1 MHAHELG
8 SDRMRSRRWIRPA
21 VLVSALLASVFL
33 AMLGVDVLRWDRQLE
48 QAEQRFA
55 SGTGDT
61 RMWTADTYLPADLS
75 GSLLAVDDDV
85 AVRRAVQA
93 FRTSRPRRPA
103 QQFTHVTLRSAAEAE
118 LARAGRM
125 EPGLRQEARLMN
137 LRGVLKLEEARNAP
151 AETSV
156 LLRRAAAS
164 FRDAISRDPHY
175 EDAKFNLELT
185 LRLLQQGGAPS
196 GGGGGGRAETPASG
210 AGAASTGRGY

>member
-1 MHAHELG
+1 
-8 SDRMRSRRWIRPA
+8 MRTRRWIRPA
-21 VLVSALLASVFL
+21 VLVSALLASAFL

-48 QAEQRFA
+48 QAELRFA

-61 RMWTADTYLPADLS
+61 GMWTADTYLPADLS

-85 AVRRAVQA
+85 AVRRAIQA
-93 FRTSRPRRPA
+93 FRTSRPGRPV

-125 EPGLRQEARLMN
+125 EPGPRQEARLMN
-137 LRGVLKLEEARNAP
+137 LRGVLKLEEARGAP
-151 AETSV
+151 SETSV

-164 FRDAISRDPHY
+164 FRDAIRKDPDY

-196 GGGGGGRAETPASG
+196 GGGGGGRADTPASG

>member
-1 MHAHELG
+1 
-8 SDRMRSRRWIRPA
+8 MRTRRWIKPA
-21 VLVSALLASVFL
+21 VLALAVLASVFL
-33 AMLGVDVLRWDRQLE
+33 ALLAVDVLRWDRQLE

-61 RMWTADTYLPADLS
+61 RMWTADTYLPADFS

-85 AVRRAVQA
+85 AVRRSVQS
-93 FRTSRPRRPA
+93 FRTSRPRRQV
-103 QQFTHVTLRSAAEAE
+103 QQFTHVTLRSAADAE
-118 LARAGRM
+118 LARAMRK
-125 EPGLRQEARLMN
+125 EPGQKQEARLMN
-137 LRGVLKLEEARNAP
+137 LRGVLKLEEARGAP

-164 FRDAISRDPHY
+164 FRDAIRRDPDY

-196 GGGGGGRAETPASG
+196 GGGGGGRTDTPASG

>member
-1 MHAHELG
+1 
-8 SDRMRSRRWIRPA
+8 MRTRRWIKPA

-48 QAEQRFA
+48 QAEHRFA
-55 SGTGDT
+55 AGTGDT
-61 RMWTADTYLPADLS
+61 GIWTADTYLPADLS
-75 GSLLAVDDDV
+75 GSMLAVDDDV

-93 FRTSRPRRPA
+93 FRTSRPSRPV

-137 LRGVLKLEEARNAP
+137 LRGVLKLEEARGAP

-156 LLRRAAAS
+156 LMRRAAAS
-164 FRDAISRDPHY
+164 FRDAIRKDPDY

-196 GGGGGGRAETPASG
+196 GGGGGGRADTPASG

>member
-1 MHAHELG
+1 
-8 SDRMRSRRWIRPA
+8 MRTRRWIRPA
-21 VLVSALLASVFL
+21 VFVSALLASAFL

-48 QAEQRFA
+48 QAELRFA
-55 SGTGDT
+55 SGTGDAG
-61 RMWTADTYLPADLS
+61 MWTADTYLPADLS

-85 AVRRAVQA
+85 AVRKAVQA
-93 FRTSRPRRPA
+93 FRTSRPRREV
-103 QQFTHVTLRSAAEAE
+103 QQFTHVTLRSAADAE
-118 LARAGRM
+118 LARAVRM

-137 LRGVLKLEEARNAP
+137 LRGVLKLEEARGAP

-164 FRDAISRDPHY
+164 FRDAIRRDNRY

-196 GGGGGGRAETPASG
+196 GGGGGGRADTPASG

>member
-1 MHAHELG
+1 
-8 SDRMRSRRWIRPA
+8 MRSRRWIKPA
-21 VLVSALLASVFL
+21 VLVALLLASAFL
-33 AMLGVDVLRWDRQLE
+33 ATLAVDVLRWDRQLE
-48 QAEQRFA
+48 QAELRFA

-61 RMWTADTYLPADLS
+61 KMWTADTYLPSDLS

-85 AVRRAVQA
+85 AVRRGVQA
-93 FRTSRPRRPA
+93 FRTSRPGRPV

-125 EPGLRQEARLMN
+125 EPGARQEARLMN
-137 LRGVLKLEEARNAP
+137 LRGVLKLEEARAAP
-151 AETSV
+151 SETSV

-164 FRDAISRDPHY
+164 FREAIEKDSQY

-185 LRLLQQGGAPS
+185 LRLLQQGAAT
-196 GGGGGGRAETPASG
+196 GGGGGGRADTPASG

>member
-1 MHAHELG
+1 
-8 SDRMRSRRWIRPA
+8 MRTRRWIRPA
-21 VLVSALLASVFL
+21 VFVSALLAGAFL

-48 QAEQRFA
+48 QAELRFA

-61 RMWTADTYLPADLS
+61 GMWTADTYLPSDLS

-85 AVRRAVQA
+85 AVRRAIQA
-93 FRTSRPRRPA
+93 FRTSRPGRPV

-125 EPGLRQEARLMN
+125 EPGLRQEARLLN
-137 LRGVLKLEEARNAP
+137 LRGVLKLEEARGAP

-156 LLRRAAAS
+156 LMRRAAAS
-164 FRDAISRDPHY
+164 FRDAIRKDPDY

-185 LRLLQQGGAPS
+185 LRLLQEGGAPS
-196 GGGGGGRAETPASG
+196 GGGGGGRADTPASG

>member
-1 MHAHELG
+1 
-8 SDRMRSRRWIRPA
+8 MRTRRWIKPA
-21 VLVSALLASVFL
+21 AVVSALLVSAFL

-48 QAEQRFA
+48 QAELRFA

-61 RMWTADTYLPADLS
+61 GMWTADTYLPADLS
-75 GSLLAVDDDV
+75 GSLLDVDDDV

-93 FRTSRPRRPA
+93 FRISRPARPV
-103 QQFTHVTLRSAAEAE
+103 QQFTHVTLRSAADAE
-118 LARAGRM
+118 LARAART

-137 LRGVLKLEEARNAP
+137 LRGVLKLEEARGAP

-156 LLRRAAAS
+156 LMRRAAAS
-164 FRDAISRDPHY
+164 FRDAIRRDPSY

-185 LRLLQQGGAPS
+185 LRLLQRGGAPS
-196 GGGGGGRAETPASG
+196 GGGGGGRADTPASG

>member
-1 MHAHELG
+1 VPADELG

-21 VLVSALLASVFL
+21 AFVAALLACAFL
-33 AMLGVDVLRWDRQLE
+33 AVLGVDVLRWDRQLE
-48 QAEQRFA
+48 QAELRFA
-55 SGTGDT
+55 SATGDT
-61 RMWTADTYLPADLS
+61 EMWTADTYLPSDLS

-85 AVRRAVQA
+85 AVRRAVQS
-93 FRTSRPRRPA
+93 FRTSRPRRPV
-103 QQFTHVTLRSAAEAE
+103 QQFTHVTLRSAADAE
-118 LARAGRM
+118 LARAART

-137 LRGVLKLEEARNAP
+137 LRGVLKLEEARGAP

-164 FRDAISRDPHY
+164 FRDAIRMDPSY

-196 GGGGGGRAETPASG
+196 GGGGGGRTDTPASG